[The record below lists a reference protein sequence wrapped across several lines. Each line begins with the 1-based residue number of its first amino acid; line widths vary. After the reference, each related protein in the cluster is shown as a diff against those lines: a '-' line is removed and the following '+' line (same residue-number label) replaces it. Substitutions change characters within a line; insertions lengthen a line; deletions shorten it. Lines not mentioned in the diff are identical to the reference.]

1 MGASQTETK
10 GNKMLEMIKSLLGKG
25 EKKAEGGCCGGHAHK
40 AEEIKKA
47 GGGCCGGH
55 GHHHHA
61 HTHEEEE
68 DHTAPSGGCCGGH
81 HKH

>member
-1 MGASQTETK
+1 
-10 GNKMLEMIKSLLGKG
+10 MLEMIKSLLGKG
-25 EKKAEGGCCGGHAHK
+25 EKKAMGGCCGGHAQK

-47 GGGCCGGH
+47 GGSCCGGA
-55 GHHHHA
+55 GHHHAHA

-68 DHTAPSGGCCGGH
+68 DQTAPSGGCCGGH